1 MKSKLK
7 DNEEV
12 ILTIRKHWFVLIKPI
27 LWALILLTIG
37 GLGYYYYQAEF
48 GKYFLILIGLIILW
62 FVYKIFN
69 WRNNLWTV
77 TNLRVIDEY
86 GVFSHNSKETPL
98 DKINNVSYKQPLLG
112 RIFNYGD
119 IQIQSAAEAG
129 STIQKMVQRPKLL
142 KDTITEYQENYKQE
156 QIKEQ
161 AQKLA
166 NVLGNQTNSEHYD
179 IYDELT
185 KLNDLKEKGI
195 ITEEEFQKRKELI
208 LNK

>member
-1 MKSKLK
+1 
-7 DNEEV
+7 
-12 ILTIRKHWFVLIKPI
+12 
-27 LWALILLTIG
+27 
-37 GLGYYYYQAEF
+37 
-48 GKYFLILIGLIILW
+48 
-62 FVYKIFN
+62 
-69 WRNNLWTV
+69 
-77 TNLRVIDEY
+77 
-86 GVFSHNSKETPL
+86 
-98 DKINNVSYKQPLLG
+98 
-112 RIFNYGD
+112 
-119 IQIQSAAEAG
+119 
-129 STIQKMVQRPKLL
+129 MVQRPKLL